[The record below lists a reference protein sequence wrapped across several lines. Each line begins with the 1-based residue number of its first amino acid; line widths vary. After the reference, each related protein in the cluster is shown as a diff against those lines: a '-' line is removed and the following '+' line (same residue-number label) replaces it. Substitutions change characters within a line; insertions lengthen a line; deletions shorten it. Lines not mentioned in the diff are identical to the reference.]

1 MEHPYTLIRS
11 PRRKT
16 LSICVKQDLTV
27 EVRAPSRMPQ
37 REIEGFVQ
45 ANQSWIAAHI
55 AQQRSRNAAA
65 RTVTPEEEALLRQ
78 QAKAFL
84 PQRVAHFSQQMGLMP
99 TGFRV
104 TGARTRLG
112 SCSGKN
118 SLNFSFRLM
127 AYPPEAIDYV
137 VVHEL
142 AHIRHKNHGPAFYQ
156 LIARYLPD
164 YKERL
169 AILKDPRYR
178 IL

>member
-1 MEHPYTLIRS
+1 MYTLVRS
-11 PRRKT
+11 SKRKT
-16 LSICVKQDLTV
+16 IAICVKQDLTV
-27 EVRAPSRMPQ
+27 EVRAPSRMPR
-37 REIEGFVQ
+37 REIDRFVE
-45 ANQSWIAAHI
+45 ANQSWIEAHV
-55 AQQRSRNAAA
+55 ARQQARNDVA
-65 RTVTPEEEALLRQ
+65 RTVTPEEEAHLRM
-78 QAKAFL
+78 QAKAYL
-84 PQRVAHFSQQMGLMP
+84 PRRVSYFSRLMGLTP

-142 AHIRHKNHGPAFYQ
+142 AHIRHKNHGPSFYR
-156 LIARYLPD
+156 LIEQYLPD
-164 YKERL
+164 YRQRL
-169 AILKDPRYR
+169 AVLQDPHYR